1 MESCYEESN
10 ISDESYKRVRDI
22 VCQSKIPYKGPLN
35 INKKE
40 KNNYPI
46 LLLLLLIIIFIFF
59 RFYNHQ
65 SGATNLF
72 R

>member
-40 KNNYPI
+40 KNN
-46 LLLLLLIIIFIFF
+46 
-59 RFYNHQ
+59 
-65 SGATNLF
+65 
-72 R
+72 